1 MTPAIGEEM
10 QIFRGEGEPL
20 RGELGQGT
28 YRGSRK
34 KRGDLLR
41 RFSQEILHGDMIE
54 SCEAV
59 QHKDVWDAP
68 PVLIM
73 RTALGRDA
81 QASGHLLL
89 RQTVLM
95 AQGR

>member
-10 QIFRGEGEPL
+10 QVFRSEGEPL
-20 RGELGQGT
+20 GGELGQGT

-41 RFSQEILHGDMIE
+41 RFSQEILHGDMVE

-59 QHKDVWDAP
+59 QHKDVGYAS

-81 QASGHLLL
+81 QARSHLLL
-89 RQTVLM
+89 RQTMLM